1 MGYMRRNMKPWWSI
15 LTIILLSTSSVS
27 YSAIGTVT
35 EQLNTP
41 PSIQRKSQ
49 SLTGA
54 KGTGVEMA
62 DAIKT
67 AQGKVGIT
75 FEDNTKVQVNEN
87 SRLVIDDFVY
97 DPKKPAAGKLALN
110 MAQGTVRYASG
121 AIAHNNPSKVAINTP
136 TATIAVRG
144 TDFTATVDE
153 LGRSTVILLPSCPN
167 DRSTRNARD
176 IELNCKTGEIE
187 VITDVGSVILNQPF
201 QATKV
206 ESRSLSP
213 SKPVILSLSENAI
226 SNMLIVSPPKE
237 LNQDDKDQQKKLM
250 RSALDVDF
258 LKEQGLTNALDAQ
271 AKEIFQDKLSRNFL
285 DQDFLANILDILDA
299 QMKSQLNLLNTTSNK
314 LLPDYNALTGIT
326 VELDEP
332 KITLCRD
339 TGSDIQC
346 VTTPTR
352 QSSTIYQTQGSL
364 DFKNR
369 INSGGGTTI
378 TLIQK

>member
-1 MGYMRRNMKPWWSI
+1 MKPWLFI
-15 LTIILLSTSSVS
+15 ITIILLGTYELC

-35 EQLNTP
+35 EQINTP
-41 PSIQRKSQ
+41 PSIQRKAQ
-49 SLTGA
+49 SLTGS
-54 KGTGVEMA
+54 KGTGVEMN
-62 DAIKT
+62 DAVKT

-87 SRLVIDDFVY
+87 SKLVIDDFVY

-121 AIAHNNPSKVAINTP
+121 AIAHNNPNKVAINTP

-167 DRSTRNARD
+167 DRSTRNVRD
-176 IELNCKTGEIE
+176 IELNCRTGEIE
-187 VITDVGSVILNQPF
+187 VITDAGSVILNQPF

-206 ESRSLSP
+206 DSRSTLP
-213 SKPVILSLSENAI
+213 QKPVILNLSENAI
-226 SNMLIVSPPKE
+226 NNMLIVAPPKE
-237 LNQDDKDQQKKLM
+237 LNQDDKEQQKKLM
-250 RSALDVDF
+250 KSALDVDF

-271 AKEIFQDKLSRNFL
+271 QKEIFQDKLSRNFL
-285 DQDFLANILDILDA
+285 DQDFLANILDILDS
-299 QMKSQLNLLNTTSNK
+299 QMKAQLNLLNTAK
-314 LLPDYNALTGIT
+314 GGLLPDYVATSGIT

-332 KITLCRD
+332 KVTLCRD

-364 DFKNR
+364 EFKNR
-369 INSGGGTTI
+369 VNSGGGTII